1 MVYLIIMRGDKVA
14 FADTRVYSRIHGK
27 AKRPDINQLKRR
39 AVEENK
45 KDKKKTILVTVA
57 VICILMISTLI
68 LRF

>member
-1 MVYLIIMRGDKVA
+1 MRGDKVA
-14 FADTRVYSRIHGK
+14 FADTRVYSRIHGE

-39 AVEENK
+39 AVEESK